1 MIAGGNATVY
11 VSNMD
16 AAVGFYGQAL
26 GLKVTNRFAD
36 RWATIG
42 AGPSYW
48 TTDRVN
54 AGLVLGL
61 HPAVDGRPAPG
72 TPGGVSFGLETYMPL
87 ETVTAK
93 LAPLGV
99 KFIGDIIRFDAGNVI
114 MMEDVDGNPTYI
126 HEFPPEMIEADGV
139 DAPGD
144 AATALIAGGHALV
157 YVSNMDQGVR
167 FYSQVLGLPLTNRF
181 DDHFATVEAG
191 RELVIG
197 IHPAT
202 KMAPPP
208 GTHGAVILGLTV
220 DEPIERVI
228 SLLSQR
234 GVTVAA
240 RRAEQAEL
248 EIHDPDG
255 NVIRILE
262 RSAQRT
268 YGGNL
273 AAMA

>member
-144 AATALIAGGHALV
+144 AATALIKG
-157 YVSNMDQGVR
+157 
-167 FYSQVLGLPLTNRF
+167 
-181 DDHFATVEAG
+181 
-191 RELVIG
+191 
-197 IHPAT
+197 
-202 KMAPPP
+202 PP
-208 GTHGAVILGLTV
+208 GTLVTLT
-220 DEPIERVI
+220 I
-228 SLLSQR
+228 SSDGKR
-234 GVTVAA
+234 RIVKV
-240 RRAEQAEL
+240 RRARIEVPVVASTVESVKGVKYGMTVSRHSPAE
-248 EIHDPDG
+248 
-255 NVIRILE
+255 
-262 RSAQRT
+262 RT
-268 YGGNL
+268 VSC
-273 AAMA
+273 AKR